1 MSKNEKK
8 EVNPIDALFDQNNT
22 DNIVLYNEKD
32 EPIEFEQI
40 AIIPL
45 DGKTY
50 AILHPLGGDDP
61 MPDDEALV
69 FVIDE
74 VDDEDVLLLVD
85 DEQTEEKV
93 FEEYYKLADETD
105 KK

>member
-1 MSKNEKK
+1 MAKK
-8 EVNPIDALFDQNNT
+8 EISPIDMLLDEKNT
-22 DNIVLYNEKD
+22 ENIVLFDDKNN
-32 EPIEFEQI
+32 PVEFEQI

-93 FEEYYKLADETD
+93 FDEYYKLADETD